1 MSKKIISRITG
12 NKLTADEALTLC
24 ARVKRETGAT
34 YVEHVSPNGYP
45 TPELSKPT
53 LSKILEAHDGYTFV
67 FTGTLQRLDG
77 YRAYMIGIK
86 DLPANFENLFPDYV
100 VIG

>member
-12 NKLTADEALTLC
+12 NKLTSDEALTLC
-24 ARVKRETGAT
+24 AQLKRQTGT
-34 YVEHVSPNGYP
+34 LYVQHVSSYGYS

-67 FTGTLQRLDG
+67 FTGTLQRSDG
-77 YRAYMIGIK
+77 YRAYMIAIK
-86 DLPANFENLFPDYV
+86 DLPANFEQLFPDYV